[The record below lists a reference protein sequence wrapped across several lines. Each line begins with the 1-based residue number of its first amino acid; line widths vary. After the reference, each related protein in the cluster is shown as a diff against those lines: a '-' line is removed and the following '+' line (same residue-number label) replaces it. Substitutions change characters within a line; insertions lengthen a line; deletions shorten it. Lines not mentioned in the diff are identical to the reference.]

1 MRYTNGNYEAFA
13 RPRKPAGVDDKSAY
27 IVGAGLA
34 GLAAAVF
41 LIRDGQMKG
50 EHIHIF
56 EELDGNEGILVAS
69 KIADRV
75 GITRSVIVN
84 ALRKFESAGVI
95 ESRSS
100 GMKGTYIKV
109 LNDVVFDELK
119 AIKASNSNL
128 K

>member
-34 GLAAAVF
+34 GVAAAVF

-56 EELDGNEGILVAS
+56 EELS
-69 KIADRV
+69 
-75 GITRSVIVN
+75 
-84 ALRKFESAGVI
+84 
-95 ESRSS
+95 
-100 GMKGTYIKV
+100 
-109 LNDVVFDELK
+109 
-119 AIKASNSNL
+119 
-128 K
+128 